1 MAGQTPQGARVMSG
15 TFAEIRQHYAT
26 PEIAAI
32 YADIKTVSGLPFV
45 TLIWRRFVT
54 SPGILS
60 WALRDQ

>member
-1 MAGQTPQGARVMSG
+1 MSG

>member
-1 MAGQTPQGARVMSG
+1 MSG
-15 TFAEIRQHYAT
+15 TFAEIRQQYAT

-32 YADIKTVSGLPFV
+32 YADIKTVSGPPFV
-45 TLIWRRFVT
+45 NLIWRRFAT